1 MDKLNIGPQS
11 NVNTTGMSPQIAM
24 PSPTMSPSPGQTG
37 DSEQAPKPAP
47 FSLTPATVSV
57 EDEVDVINKEIE
69 RMNVVNIDPVITTMP
84 PESVRD
90 QINLIV
96 NNIAKNNV
104 NVKAQ
109 ELKSILLPDYFIWFA
124 NYLVVKRLSTQVQL
138 HSLFI
143 VVLDEFTEDK
153 ELSKAIQNS
162 VFYNVT
168 KLLQSSKIPTS
179 SSERS
184 VLRNL
189 GTWLGQVT
197 LGRNQALLQRRIDLK
212 ELLFWGYETGRLIA
226 VSSFVAKILEGVK
239 ESRVFR
245 PPNPWTMAILSV
257 MRELYELED
266 LKMNI
271 KFEVQVLC
279 NNINIRIE
287 DITLTNHLSSRQEP
301 SKIGNTDF
309 NIKSGA
315 VATAS
320 GATSSSP
327 VNPSSL
333 TPSLPSNENL
343 QSTASSASPASSPA
357 VSTPTDSGNK
367 PIITPPS
374 MMLPV
379 PSDTQTVIPNLSAHI
394 VISPSLNLFVANPNY
409 RRVVSM
415 AVDRGIREMIQSV
428 VEKCATIARSTTT
441 ELVLKDFAQEP
452 NENNLRSA
460 AQLMATNLA
469 GSLAIVT
476 CREPLRISI
485 ANHLRSLLTQVNVN
499 DAAVVEQVVQVCC
512 NDNLE
517 LGCKLIEKA
526 VTERV
531 SRDTDE
537 MLVGAIQ
544 ARRKAREAGQP
555 FVDTAA
561 SRGGATYP
569 QNLPDVLKPKPGG
582 LHPIQILIYEA
593 FQRPRQAPSQ
603 AQSVN
608 RHDNN
613 LSGSPLSAVVQQ
625 VRSQVPTGPSFSLA
639 QALEMFHKC
648 LVRIDASLSAIAQK
662 AQGME
667 VSFSML
673 GNNHEIFNLVKET
686 IMVCQKADPTIRVEA
701 SLTSA
706 ERMFRKLLDTVSV
719 TDTLRVDVFI
729 GLISALKEVS
739 SGANRFSP
747 DVFISWMNNY
757 STINLSEDSGKK
769 THRYLVM
776 SLLKSKLVKSV
787 DVDVYFAKNSDGGRN
802 MIWVEHSLSLVRQ
815 CLAEGVAA
823 TYEFSET
830 FDTVSKMR
838 PTNPTVRKQ
847 LQKWLTDLRVLAASK
862 EKESIQQGQAP
873 TPAPT
878 QEQAQTPVSAPKRLP
893 VTQTSSASSQSQ
905 IPLSRE
911 ALQLREHV
919 TILLE
924 NWIRLWQKANDNVFA
939 QFLKLMHQYQVLK
952 TEDAADRFFK
962 VATELCVE
970 ACLKTGG
977 SLNYD
982 IIDALCKLFLLL
994 VRLADKEA
1002 GDVNVKNNLLT
1013 RILTAVAR
1021 ALSEEHEVRKASNSF
1036 DQRPYYRLLFNLSS
1050 DMEIPNEKQEPNA
1063 NIMPLLTT
1071 YSQIYLALQPATAPG
1086 FAFGWLKLISQ
1097 RTFMPHLLLIRN
1109 GNGPQ
1114 YMQRLLVALLQF
1126 LEPLLS
1132 LSPMIEPVRKL
1143 YKGTLRVL
1151 LVLLHDFPEFLC
1163 EHHLAICEAIPV
1175 GCVQMRNL
1183 VLSAYPK
1190 AMRPPNPLSQS
1201 LDVA

>member
-104 NVKAQ
+104 NVKSQ
-109 ELKSILLPDYFIWFA
+109 ELKSILSSEFFIWFA

-168 KLLQSSKIPTS
+168 KLLQSSKITTS

-197 LGRNQALLQRRIDLK
+197 LGRNQVLLQRRLDLK

-287 DITLTNHLSSRQEP
+287 DITLTNQLSSRKEP
-301 SKIGNTDF
+301 NKIGNTDF
-309 NIKSGA
+309 NVKGGA
-315 VATAS
+315 AAAAAAAV
-320 GATSSSP
+320 GSSSP
-327 VNPSSL
+327 VTPTPL

-343 QSTASSASPASSPA
+343 PNSISSTSSSPA
-357 VSTPTDSGNK
+357 VPTRTDSGSK
-367 PIITPPS
+367 SATSPPS

-394 VISPSLNLFVANPNY
+394 VISPSLNFFVANPNL
-409 RRVVSM
+409 RRAVSM
-415 AVDRGIREMIQSV
+415 AVDRGIRETIQSV
-428 VEKCATIARSTTT
+428 VEKCATLARSTTA

-485 ANHLRSLLTQVNVN
+485 ANHLRSLLAQVNVN

-555 FVDTAA
+555 FIDAVA
-561 SRGGATYP
+561 SKGGATYP

-667 VSFSML
+667 VSFL
-673 GNNHEIFNLVKET
+673 CLVITMKF
-686 IMVCQKADPTIRVEA
+686 
-701 SLTSA
+701 STS
-706 ERMFRKLLDTVSV
+706 
-719 TDTLRVDVFI
+719 
-729 GLISALKEVS
+729 
-739 SGANRFSP
+739 
-747 DVFISWMNNY
+747 
-757 STINLSEDSGKK
+757 
-769 THRYLVM
+769 
-776 SLLKSKLVKSV
+776 
-787 DVDVYFAKNSDGGRN
+787 
-802 MIWVEHSLSLVRQ
+802 
-815 CLAEGVAA
+815 
-823 TYEFSET
+823 
-830 FDTVSKMR
+830 
-838 PTNPTVRKQ
+838 
-847 LQKWLTDLRVLAASK
+847 
-862 EKESIQQGQAP
+862 
-873 TPAPT
+873 
-878 QEQAQTPVSAPKRLP
+878 
-893 VTQTSSASSQSQ
+893 
-905 IPLSRE
+905 
-911 ALQLREHV
+911 
-919 TILLE
+919 
-924 NWIRLWQKANDNVFA
+924 
-939 QFLKLMHQYQVLK
+939 
-952 TEDAADRFFK
+952 
-962 VATELCVE
+962 
-970 ACLKTGG
+970 
-977 SLNYD
+977 
-982 IIDALCKLFLLL
+982 
-994 VRLADKEA
+994 
-1002 GDVNVKNNLLT
+1002 
-1013 RILTAVAR
+1013 
-1021 ALSEEHEVRKASNSF
+1021 
-1036 DQRPYYRLLFNLSS
+1036 
-1050 DMEIPNEKQEPNA
+1050 
-1063 NIMPLLTT
+1063 
-1071 YSQIYLALQPATAPG
+1071 
-1086 FAFGWLKLISQ
+1086 
-1097 RTFMPHLLLIRN
+1097 
-1109 GNGPQ
+1109 
-1114 YMQRLLVALLQF
+1114 
-1126 LEPLLS
+1126 
-1132 LSPMIEPVRKL
+1132 
-1143 YKGTLRVL
+1143 
-1151 LVLLHDFPEFLC
+1151 
-1163 EHHLAICEAIPV
+1163 
-1175 GCVQMRNL
+1175 
-1183 VLSAYPK
+1183 
-1190 AMRPPNPLSQS
+1190 
-1201 LDVA
+1201 

>member
-168 KLLQSSKIPTS
+168 KLLQSSKITTS

-212 ELLFWGYETGRLIA
+212 ELLFWGNETGRLIA

-287 DITLTNHLSSRQEP
+287 DITLTNHLSSRKEP
-301 SKIGNTDF
+301 NKIGNTDF
-309 NIKSGA
+309 NVKGGA
-315 VATAS
+315 ATTTTAV
-320 GATSSSP
+320 GSSSP
-327 VNPSSL
+327 ITPTTM

-343 QSTASSASPASSPA
+343 PSSTSSTSSSPS
-357 VSTPTDSGNK
+357 VSTSKDAGNK
-367 PIITPPS
+367 PALTPPS

-379 PSDTQTVIPNLSAHI
+379 PSDTKTVIPNLSAHI
-394 VISPSLNLFVANPNY
+394 VISPTLNLFVANPNL
-409 RRVVSM
+409 RRAVSM
-415 AVDRGIREMIQSV
+415 AVDRGIRETIQSV
-428 VEKCATIARSTTT
+428 VEKCATLARSTTA

-485 ANHLRSLLTQVNVN
+485 ANHLRSLLAQANVN
-499 DAAVVEQVVQVCC
+499 DATVVENAVQICC

-531 SRDTDE
+531 IRDTDE
-537 MLVGAIQ
+537 MLIGAIQ

-555 FVDTAA
+555 FIDAVA
-561 SRGGATYP
+561 SKGGAMYP

-582 LHPIQILIYEA
+582 LHPIQVLIYEGY
-593 FQRPRQAPSQ
+593 QRPRQAPSQ
-603 AQSVN
+603 TPAASRQE
-608 RHDNN
+608 
-613 LSGSPLSAVVQQ
+613 SAPPGGPIAAIVQQ
-625 VRSQVPTGPSFSLA
+625 VKSQATTGPS
-639 QALEMFHKC
+639 
-648 LVRIDASLSAIAQK
+648 
-662 AQGME
+662 
-667 VSFSML
+667 
-673 GNNHEIFNLVKET
+673 
-686 IMVCQKADPTIRVEA
+686 
-701 SLTSA
+701 
-706 ERMFRKLLDTVSV
+706 
-719 TDTLRVDVFI
+719 
-729 GLISALKEVS
+729 
-739 SGANRFSP
+739 
-747 DVFISWMNNY
+747 
-757 STINLSEDSGKK
+757 
-769 THRYLVM
+769 
-776 SLLKSKLVKSV
+776 
-787 DVDVYFAKNSDGGRN
+787 
-802 MIWVEHSLSLVRQ
+802 
-815 CLAEGVAA
+815 
-823 TYEFSET
+823 
-830 FDTVSKMR
+830 
-838 PTNPTVRKQ
+838 
-847 LQKWLTDLRVLAASK
+847 
-862 EKESIQQGQAP
+862 
-873 TPAPT
+873 
-878 QEQAQTPVSAPKRLP
+878 
-893 VTQTSSASSQSQ
+893 
-905 IPLSRE
+905 
-911 ALQLREHV
+911 
-919 TILLE
+919 
-924 NWIRLWQKANDNVFA
+924 
-939 QFLKLMHQYQVLK
+939 
-952 TEDAADRFFK
+952 
-962 VATELCVE
+962 
-970 ACLKTGG
+970 
-977 SLNYD
+977 
-982 IIDALCKLFLLL
+982 
-994 VRLADKEA
+994 
-1002 GDVNVKNNLLT
+1002 
-1013 RILTAVAR
+1013 
-1021 ALSEEHEVRKASNSF
+1021 
-1036 DQRPYYRLLFNLSS
+1036 
-1050 DMEIPNEKQEPNA
+1050 
-1063 NIMPLLTT
+1063 
-1071 YSQIYLALQPATAPG
+1071 
-1086 FAFGWLKLISQ
+1086 
-1097 RTFMPHLLLIRN
+1097 
-1109 GNGPQ
+1109 
-1114 YMQRLLVALLQF
+1114 
-1126 LEPLLS
+1126 
-1132 LSPMIEPVRKL
+1132 
-1143 YKGTLRVL
+1143 
-1151 LVLLHDFPEFLC
+1151 
-1163 EHHLAICEAIPV
+1163 
-1175 GCVQMRNL
+1175 
-1183 VLSAYPK
+1183 
-1190 AMRPPNPLSQS
+1190 
-1201 LDVA
+1201 